1 MLIVNKKSILQ
12 LLMFIGIISA
22 GLIAFKLNNI
32 ISQKIPPKPHL
43 LLITV
48 DTLRPDHLNIYG
60 YKRNT
65 SPAISRLGKDSFVFN
80 NAFTVAAN
88 SGPSH
93 ATLLTGLYPP
103 QHGLMGNGEKINSK
117 ILTLAQTLGQAG
129 YDTAG
134 FVSYYALNNESGLD
148 KGFQHFEFNPIAS
161 HHHDTKTLKEDL
173 KGFVAVTTWL
183 ESWAK
188 SPEKTPEK
196 SPFFIWF
203 HVQNVHGSYDP
214 PPPYNSM
221 FGKAPEP
228 QRLENFEGIFD
239 PRCFN
244 DVGKAWRHGILPDRF
259 KDEVT
264 ALYDGEIRLVDD
276 QLGKLFDLLKS
287 LEVYDDTVISIVS
300 DHGEVLFELYENGFY
315 KQGLGHGARYT
326 DASIHVP
333 LIIKPTKGHKFDKKF
348 RIEKMISTINLFP
361 TFLELLKFPVPT
373 ELPGVSLVP
382 IMHRPKSAFAA
393 PDIYFHE
400 KPWGVEYA
408 GIQTDKWKYMTRIK
422 KNNKTNLLIDRKND
436 PSENRN
442 VYYENLG
449 QANKLSKKLELW
461 KQNIKSVDIHL
472 FQKQSEKMHQ
482 ALVEGGYIR

>member
-1 MLIVNKKSILQ
+1 MQFVNKKSVTQ
-12 LLMFIGIISA
+12 LLVFIGILFA

-32 ISQKIPPKPHL
+32 LSQAISSKPNL

-65 SPAISRLGKDSFVFN
+65 SPTISRLGKDSFVFD

-103 QHGLMGNGEKINSK
+103 QHGLMGNGEKINTK
-117 ILTLAQTLGQAG
+117 VHTLAQTLDQVG

-161 HHHDTKTLKEDL
+161 HHHDTKTLEDDL

-188 SPEKTPEK
+188 SPEK

-221 FGKAPEP
+221 FGKVSEP
-228 QRLENFEGIFD
+228 QHLEGFEGIFD

-244 DVGKAWRHGILPDRF
+244 DVGKAWRNGILPPGF

-276 QLGKLFDLLKS
+276 QLEKLFDLLKS

-300 DHGEVLFELYENGFY
+300 DHGEVLFELYENKFY

-326 DASIHVP
+326 NASIHVP
-333 LIIKPTKGHKFDKKF
+333 LIIKPKKDHKFDTNI
-348 RIEKMISTINLFP
+348 RIAKMISTINLFP
-361 TFLELLKFPVPT
+361 TFLELLRLPLPA
-373 ELPGVSLVP
+373 EMPGVSLVP
-382 IMHRPKSAFAA
+382 IMHKPKSTFAA
-393 PDIYFHE
+393 SEIYFHE

-408 GIQTDKWKYMTRIK
+408 GIQTAKWKYMTRVR
-422 KNNKTNLLIDRKND
+422 KNIKTNLLIDREND
-436 PSENRN
+436 PDENRN
-442 VYYENLG
+442 VYYENLE
-449 QANKLSKKLELW
+449 QANRLNKKLDLW
-461 KQNIKSVDIHL
+461 KQKKNPMDLHL
-472 FQKQSEKMHQ
+472 VQKQSEKMHQ
-482 ALVEGGYIR
+482 ALIEGGYIR